1 MYNFSFAVSCSGN
14 LCQGAIGIK
23 SVGKLL
29 DDSDVRS
36 NSTQI
41 EEYGDV
47 FILNKQNILIQN
59 LKNNFSKNGNETA
72 FFEIGFIPNSNF
84 SDNITND
91 TDLVDQ
97 INNWP
102 MRCNKKLPNVTEQ
115 IDYIIK

>member
-14 LCQGAIGIK
+14 LCQGGIGIK

-47 FILNKQNILIQN
+47 FILNKHKILIQN
-59 LKNNFSKNGNETA
+59 LKNHVSKNENETA
-72 FFEIGFIPNSNF
+72 FFEIGFSTNSNT

-91 TDLVDQ
+91 TNLVDQ
-97 INNWP
+97 INSKTLLIGKNGIYKYE
-102 MRCNKKLPNVTEQ
+102 MLSEK
-115 IDYIIK
+115 

>member
-1 MYNFSFAVSCSGN
+1 MR
-14 LCQGAIGIK
+14 
-23 SVGKLL
+23 SVGKLV
-29 DDSDVRS
+29 DDSDAKL
-36 NSTQI
+36 NSSQI

-47 FILNKQNILIQN
+47 FILSKHKILIQH
-59 LKNNFSKNGNETA
+59 LKNDVSKNENETA
-72 FFEIGFIPNSNF
+72 FFEIGFIPNSNI

-102 MRCNKKLPNVTEQ
+102 MRCNKKLPNVTEK